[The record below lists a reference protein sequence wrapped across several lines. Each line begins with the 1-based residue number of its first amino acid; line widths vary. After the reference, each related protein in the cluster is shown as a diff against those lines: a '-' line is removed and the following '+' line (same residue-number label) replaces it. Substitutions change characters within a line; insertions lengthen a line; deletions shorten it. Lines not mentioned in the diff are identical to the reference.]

1 MKQKSSKDLEKE
13 IEILRNSKFETL
25 RNSKTEI
32 LSLLFGVAVL
42 IGFIYNYI
50 LFNVTLNFNIFE
62 YLDLNEI
69 VFSWIVNPYLIFF
82 MFVLLSSILIKFYP
96 LSVTLFG
103 SLFMITI
110 SAIILFIP
118 IFKDLLDTNFK
129 YTIIIIMCYIIL
141 FYVILY
147 LSVRLLKI
155 SDFTQNNIKL
165 FEIFIHFFILL
176 AVKVYFNYTETNI
189 KEIILINAK
198 LYLAYLC
205 IYLYYIYKF
214 FISLFIERYK
224 FNIDNLE
231 EFRKI
236 LRYSEKFRL
245 FIYTRF
251 DNSRDKKIQ
260 EFKDTH
266 SLNTLLNN
274 LNTIKKNNSNSPY
287 IIEDLEE
294 IINNN
299 IYYAKL
305 YEDLCVKLIN
315 EITISTNN
323 IDKELLVKT
332 NNELENIRK
341 IIKINHIYEMA
352 IIPVIFISLTGIIGY
367 VEAKMI
373 SYSNSNIVK
382 IKFTKDVDSI
392 EESEKLYKFY
402 KKTSGYT
409 IVKENS
415 GDIDNEEF
423 IIFSN
428 DNIYKIQ
435 FIKKDNNE
443 KEESTVKNRIDDNKN
458 RSDINIESDNNSSI
472 INLGPVI
479 GGLAI
484 GGAIIPM
491 FKPTIN
497 PKLALNFDN
506 NLEYNKFDGV
516 YYNSGNIIF
525 EKEIFFE
532 KLLFTPTKD
541 EELDKFK
548 EIIGN
553 LKSDNRYIINI
564 FGNASTE
571 KISVKNNTI
580 KDNYTLSLARANNIK
595 ELIIGGL
602 EKNRK
607 EISLLNISFNLFGN
621 SNQDI
626 EKKSIKV
633 DEQRFV
639 KIQIYEYSPI
649 EK

>member
-13 IEILRNSKFETL
+13 IEILRNSRFETL

-82 MFVLLSSILIKFYP
+82 MFVLLSSIIIKLYP
-96 LSVTLFG
+96 HSITLFG
-103 SLFMITI
+103 SLFLITI

-118 IFKDLLDTNFK
+118 IFKDLVDSNFK
-129 YTIIIIMCYIIL
+129 YTIVIIMCYIIL
-141 FYVILY
+141 FYLILY
-147 LSVRLLKI
+147 ISVKLFKI
-155 SDFTQNNIKL
+155 SDSTLNNIKL

-176 AVKVYFNYTETNI
+176 AIKVYFDHKETDI
-189 KEIILINAK
+189 KEIILINGK
-198 LYLAYLC
+198 LYFAYFC
-205 IYLYYIYKF
+205 IYLYYIYNF
-214 FISLFIERYK
+214 FISIFLERYK
-224 FNIDNLE
+224 IDIDNLE
-231 EFRKI
+231 EFIKI
-236 LRYSEKFRL
+236 LRYSEKYRL

-260 EFKDTH
+260 QFRDKYPLNTLVN
-266 SLNTLLNN
+266 SLNTIRENN
-274 LNTIKKNNSNSPY
+274 FNSPY
-287 IIEDLEE
+287 LIEDIKEM
-294 IINNN
+294 ISNNN
-299 IYYAKL
+299 IYYAKI

-315 EITISTNN
+315 EIN
-323 IDKELLVKT
+323 ITTSNRDNSLLIKT
-332 NNELENIRK
+332 NNELESIRK
-341 IIKINHIYEMA
+341 LIKINHIYETGILFVMF
-352 IIPVIFISLTGIIGY
+352 IFLTGLIGY

-373 SYSNSNIVK
+373 SYSDNNIVK
-382 IKFTKDVDSI
+382 IKFTKDVDSL

-402 KKTSGYT
+402 KKTSSYT
-409 IVKENS
+409 IVKENG
-415 GDIDNEEF
+415 GDIEKEGF

-428 DNIYKIQ
+428 NNIYKIQ
-435 FIKKDNNE
+435 FKTNNLE
-443 KEESTVKNRIDDNKN
+443 KENISKTEIDNKN
-458 RSDINIESDNNSSI
+458 GNDTNIESDNNSSI
-472 INLGPVI
+472 INLGPVV
-479 GGLAI
+479 GGVAI
-484 GGAIIPM
+484 GGAIIPI

-525 EKEIFFE
+525 EKEIFFD
-532 KLLFTPTKD
+532 KLLFTPTK
-541 EELDKFK
+541 ETELNKLK
-548 EIIGN
+548 EVVEN
-553 LKSDNRYIINI
+553 LKSDNKYVINI
-564 FGNASTE
+564 IGNASTE
-571 KISVKNNTI
+571 EINIKNNTI

-595 ELIIGGL
+595 KLIIGEL
-602 EKNRK
+602 ENSRK
-607 EISLLNISFNLFGN
+607 EISLLNINFNIFGN
-621 SNQDI
+621 SNQDS

-639 KIQIYEYSPI
+639 QIQIYEYFSI